1 MAIIG
6 LTHAAIRVSDM
17 DRALEFYCRGL
28 GLREKFR
35 LTRDDGSIWLVYLQ
49 VGPRQF
55 VELFPGASGPR
66 EDDGKAGPV
75 HFCLEVDDIQAAY
88 GQFVGRGARAVSG
101 EPKLG
106 ADGSW
111 QFWTEDPDGN
121 PIEFHQFTGAS
132 RQLRG

>member
-17 DRALEFYCRGL
+17 DRALDFYCRGL

-49 VGPRQF
+49 VGPKQF

-66 EDDGKAGPV
+66 EDDGRAGPV
-75 HFCLEVDDIQAAY
+75 HFCLEVDDIQQTY
-88 GQFVGRGARAVSG
+88 RELLSRDLPMRG
-101 EPKLG
+101 EPVLG
-106 ADGSW
+106 GDGSW
-111 QFWTEDPDGN
+111 QIWTSDPDGTQ
-121 PIEFHQFTGAS
+121 IEFHQFTEQS
-132 RQLRG
+132 RQTM